1 MGTWNIQTI
10 GMKMMVEGKP
20 VAKDDGQ
27 SERRSKVTYRYGRT
41 NGRTVIGLIQIQVYV
56 SSN

>member
-27 SERRSKVTYRYGRT
+27 SERRSNIPLRT
-41 NGRTVIGLIQIQVYV
+41 NKRKDSNRVDPN
-56 SSN
+56 SSLC